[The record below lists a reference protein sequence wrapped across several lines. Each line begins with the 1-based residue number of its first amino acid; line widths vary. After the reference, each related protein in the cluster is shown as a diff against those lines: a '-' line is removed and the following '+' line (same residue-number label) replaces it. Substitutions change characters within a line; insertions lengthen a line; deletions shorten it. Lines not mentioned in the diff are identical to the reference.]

1 MDYFQ
6 AYLVAQM
13 VNNTTAT
20 QETWVRSLSRE
31 DTVEKE

>member
-13 VNNTTAT
+13 VKNKTAT
-20 QETWVRSLSRE
+20 QETWVQSLSRE
-31 DTVEKE
+31 DIVEKE